1 MAGNVSKEMNIAG
14 KLPFL
19 DNPLLVKFC
28 CFFHNQDVYQKIAWI
43 SKWKLSC
50 AHYADEQH
58 TLWTSKDAAGA
69 Y

>member
-1 MAGNVSKEMNIAG
+1 MNIAG

-19 DNPLLVKFC
+19 DNTLLVKFC
-28 CFFHNQDVYQKIAWI
+28 YFFHNQDVYQKTAWI

-58 TLWTSKDAAGA
+58 TL
-69 Y
+69 